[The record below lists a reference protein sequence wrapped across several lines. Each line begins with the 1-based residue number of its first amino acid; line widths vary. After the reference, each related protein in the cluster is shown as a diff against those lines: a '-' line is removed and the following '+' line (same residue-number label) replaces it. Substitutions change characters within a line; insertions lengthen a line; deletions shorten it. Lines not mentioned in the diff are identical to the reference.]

1 MCKSPLH
8 SLLQALPK
16 VEHHMHLEGALEPS
30 LLFTLAKKNN
40 IKLPDDDAAFESVDS
55 LLDRYTRFTS
65 LDDFLKYYY
74 IGMSVLIEAADF
86 EALAWSYFQKS
97 SSDGVHHAEVFFD
110 PQAHLSRDMDYSTFL
125 SGFLSAKDRAQRE
138 LGMSVELICC
148 FLRHLP
154 VPESLAVFN
163 DEEVQKS
170 FAAGQVI
177 GIGIDSSEMNF
188 PPHLY
193 SEIYSKAK
201 HLNLKRTAHAGEV
214 RQEIFLIYISFPLCV
229 FTAYLLCIGRTCS
242 VYRWGD

>member
-1 MCKSPLH
+1 
-8 SLLQALPK
+8 
-16 VEHHMHLEGALEPS
+16 
-30 LLFTLAKKNN
+30 
-40 IKLPDDDAAFESVDS
+40 
-55 LLDRYTRFTS
+55 
-65 LDDFLKYYY
+65 
-74 IGMSVLIEAADF
+74 
-86 EALAWSYFQKS
+86 
-97 SSDGVHHAEVFFD
+97 
-110 PQAHLSRDMDYSTFL
+110 MDYSTFL